1 MSQTNTE
8 RPEITKFDL
17 RNATFIMPLRIESQD
32 RLRNIVISLA
42 YLLKN
47 FDTNVIIQEVD
58 EDSKFQTYAAPQ
70 LQNLLDDMSKVTLIY
85 EESKDPI
92 FHRTRILNDMLME
105 SKTDVVVNYDTDV
118 IFPTSSYN
126 IAYSMILN
134 DGYDLVYP
142 YGQGHYQEKVTVNQ
156 DLINSLIESDFCENA
171 FANHP
176 DKENSTSDYGWAQFF
191 NRQSYIDGGMENENF
206 ISYGYEDNERPER
219 FERLGFK
226 VGRVDQAIYHM
237 EHARTMNSWFTN
249 PHIENNKNLYE
260 ELKAMSPEKLKSY
273 YETVEYIR
281 RRNGQK

>member
-8 RPEITKFDL
+8 KPDITKIDL
-17 RNATFIMPLRIESQD
+17 TNATFIMPLRIESND
-32 RLRNIVISLA
+32 RLRNIVISLS

-47 FDTNVIIQEVD
+47 FDTNVIIEEVD
-58 EDSKFQTYAAPQ
+58 TESKFQIHALP
-70 LQNLLDDMSKVTLIY
+70 LLKNLIEDMSGVTLLY
-85 EESKDPI
+85 EKSEDPI

-118 IFPTSSYN
+118 IFPLSSYS
-126 IAYSMILN
+126 IAYDMILN
-134 DGYDLVYP
+134 LGYDLVYP
-142 YGQGHYQEKVTVNQ
+142 YGQGNYQEKVTVDQ
-156 DLINSLIESDFCENA
+156 SLINNLSNSDWSFSALESHEN
-171 FANHP
+171 
-176 DKENSTSDYGWAQFF
+176 KVNSTSDYGWAQFF

-226 VGRVDQAIYHM
+226 VGRVNQKIYHM

-260 ELKAMSPEKLKSY
+260 KLKEMSPERLKSY
-273 YETVEYIR
+273 YETADYMVK
-281 RRNGQK
+281 RNGQK

>member
-1 MSQTNTE
+1 MSTQ
-8 RPEITKFDL
+8 EIMKHDL
-17 RNATFIMPLRIESQD
+17 KNATFIMPLRIESED

-47 FDTNVIIQEVD
+47 FDTNVIIEEVD
-58 EDSKFQTYAAPQ
+58 EESKFQQYAAPQ
-70 LQNLLDDMSKVTLIY
+70 LEKLVDDMSSITLLY

-118 IFPTSSYN
+118 IFPISSYN
-126 IAYSMILN
+126 IAYNMVLTE
-134 DGYDLVYP
+134 GYDLVYP

-156 DLINSLIESDFCENA
+156 ELIDSLIKGDFSENS

-176 DKENSTSDYGWAQFF
+176 DTENSTSDYGWAQFF

-219 FERLGFK
+219 FEKLGFK

-237 EHARTMNSWFTN
+237 EHVRTMNSWFTN
-249 PHIENNKNLYE
+249 PHIENNKQLYNDLKAKE
-260 ELKAMSPEKLKSY
+260 PGELKNY
-273 YETVEYIR
+273 YENVEYVIER
-281 RRNGQK
+281 HGKK